1 MFEENIE
8 IIKNTFLEFIGSGMY
23 MLLFF
28 IALLYIYLKEENKK
42 NKAFLLYTS
51 IIVLLITLNPI
62 FNKVVGKIF
71 TASVY
76 WRVFWLLPLGI
87 TIAYAGVK
95 FINSEKTKYKQVVA
109 TVGLILIVVVSG
121 KFIYTKE
128 NYFKLGNLYKLPDED
143 VLVTQ
148 LIGADDEE
156 YKKVIAPESLVAHM
170 RQVDASIDLAYRRDP
185 QGKRKFNT
193 YSINVRK
200 CGRTF

>member
-1 MFEENIE
+1 MFEENIK
-8 IIKNTFLEFIGSGMY
+8 IIKNTFQEFIGSGMY

-28 IALLYIYLKEENKK
+28 IALLYIYLKEDNKR
-42 NKAFLLYTS
+42 NKAFFVYAS
-51 IIVLLITLNPI
+51 IIILLITLNPI
-62 FNKVVGKIF
+62 FNKLVGKIF
-71 TASVY
+71 TDSVY

-95 FINSEKTKYKQVVA
+95 FINSEKQKYKQIVA

-121 KFIYTKE
+121 KMIYNKE

-156 YKKVIAPESLVAHM
+156 HKKAIAPESLVAHM

-185 QGKRKFNT
+185 QGKRKPNT

-200 CGRTF
+200 C

>member
-23 MLLFF
+23 ILLFF
-28 IALLYIYLKEENKK
+28 IALLYIFLKEDSKK
-42 NKAFLLYTS
+42 NKAFLLYGS
-51 IIVLLITLNPI
+51 IIILFITLNPI
-62 FNKVVGKIF
+62 FNKIVGKIF
-71 TASVY
+71 TNSVY
-76 WRVFWLLPLGI
+76 WRVYWLLPLGV

-95 FINSEKTKYKQVVA
+95 FINTEKQKYKQVIA
-109 TVGLILIVVVSG
+109 TMGVILIVIVSG
-121 KFIYTKE
+121 KLIYNKE

-156 YKKVIAPESLVAHM
+156 NKKVIAPESLVAHM
-170 RQVDASIDLAYRRDP
+170 RQIDASIDLAYRRDP
-185 QGKRKFNT
+185 QGKRKSYT

-200 CGRTF
+200 CRRTY